1 MDEERVRCTTC
12 YNVFNTTKVA
22 GESVICPM
30 CDSSFTIKKTNL
42 LGDVREQI
50 TKLTKEIKEKVTGV
64 DEEVYEIIDGK
75 KYDKELLRLANE
87 LGQKSEE
94 IDLEGS
100 KKLFTKI
107 NDYNDYTQVE
117 KLTVAY
123 IRKNYK
129 FTVEANQW
137 LRTEIRTK
145 ATTRVRDKQT
155 KDPTSSKFQKKT
167 VFTNLKDAY
176 KSLDEA
182 LIHGGISNNFK
193 VNLKVRPLRV
203 LKTSVYSSP
212 EEYPDG

>member
-1 MDEERVRCTTC
+1 MGEERVRCTTC
-12 YNVFNTTKVA
+12 YNVFNTTKA
-22 GESVICPM
+22 TEENVICPM
-30 CDSSFTIKKTNL
+30 CDSSFIIKKTNL

-87 LGQKSEE
+87 LGKKGEE

-100 KKLFTKI
+100 KRLFTKI

-129 FTVEANQW
+129 FTVEAKN
-137 LRTEIRTK
+137 
-145 ATTRVRDKQT
+145 
-155 KDPTSSKFQKKT
+155 
-167 VFTNLKDAY
+167 
-176 KSLDEA
+176 
-182 LIHGGISNNFK
+182 
-193 VNLKVRPLRV
+193 
-203 LKTSVYSSP
+203 
-212 EEYPDG
+212 